1 MYIHIHIYTYIY
13 IHYICN
19 HENNSFHD
27 CTYILHIQRKIEILH
42 HAFQDFLISSIFS
55 NLKQK

>member
-1 MYIHIHIYTYIY
+1 MKTILSMIVDTYYIFK
-13 IHYICN
+13 
-19 HENNSFHD
+19 E
-27 CTYILHIQRKIEILH
+27 KIEILH